1 MQVSCVCRMLKLSQ
15 RLWLGILLIVLAC
28 TILLFSDLSHR
39 RKTRVEAPAAARVLD
54 KPEEGRTYK
63 VAVVYVTP
71 HKLFDQTIVGIRRGF
86 ADKGFV
92 EGKNLSLT
100 ISHANGDH
108 SILQQLVTSTAGSD
122 ADIVFALSTP
132 GLGAVAARIK
142 NKPVIFAEVTEPVGA
157 GAGKSFTDHQANV
170 TGSVAPA
177 PLEGGFTWLMRLFP
191 NTRRVGMIYTPS
203 EPNVMTEVRI
213 AKEFAQKYGFTMVL
227 RAANNPAEVPEALN
241 SILAEG
247 IDAFFYEGDNAIMSA
262 EPAIIDGCRRQNIPV
277 LGDDESEMGRGTLL
291 ACGVSPVGNGYFGAE
306 LAARVLLGEN
316 PAKIPFTPSTLE
328 EYSIDLA
335 AAQRLGIVFPD
346 ELLAVTDIVHNLP
359 IRYGRPARI
368 AIAAPESDSAA
379 AEAKGAFLAA
389 LSNGGLEEGRDY
401 ELCAAD
407 AANDADLAVS
417 FSNES
422 AKALAASAPKAP
434 VLFALC
440 GSPMSTGMDKLVAA
454 SRATGI
460 YEASGTI
467 PTGTAAERGEAAAK
481 MAVKLLA
488 GLPTG
493 KLSVTAAGK

>member
-1 MQVSCVCRMLKLSQ
+1 MLKLAQ
-15 RLWLGILLIVLAC
+15 RLWLGTLLIVLAC
-28 TILLFSDLSHR
+28 SILLFSDLSHR
-39 RKTRVEAPAAARVLD
+39 RKTRTEAPTVASRVLD
-54 KPEEGRTYK
+54 KPVEGRVYK

-92 EGKNLSLT
+92 EGKNLSMT

-108 SILQQLVTSTAGSD
+108 SILQQLVTSTAGGD
-122 ADIVFALSTP
+122 ADLVFALSTP
-132 GLGAVAARIK
+132 GLGAVAARVK

-191 NTRRVGMIYTPS
+191 NIRRVGMIYTPS

-213 AKEFAQKYGFTMVL
+213 AKQFAEKYGFTMVL
-227 RAANNPAEVPEALN
+227 RAASTPSEVPEALN

-262 EPAIIDGCRRQNIPV
+262 EPAIIDGCRRRNIPI

-291 ACGVSPVGNGYFGAE
+291 ACGVSPIGNGYFGAE
-306 LAARVLLGEN
+306 LASRVLLGED

-335 AAQRLGIVFPD
+335 AAQKLGIVFPD

-359 IRYGRPARI
+359 VCFGRPARI
-368 AIAAPESDSAA
+368 ALFAPQDEAA
-379 AEAKGAFLAA
+379 AEVKSAFLAA

-401 ELCAAD
+401 ELCPSD
-407 AANDADLAVS
+407 AVREADLAVS
-417 FSNES
+417 FSDES
-422 AKALAASAPKAP
+422 AKALAASAPQVP
-434 VLFALC
+434 ILFALC
-440 GSPMSTGMDKLVAA
+440 GSPAATGMDNLVAA
-454 SRATGI
+454 GRATGI
-460 YEASGTI
+460 YEEGAI
-467 PTGTAAERGEAAAK
+467 PTGEPAKERAEAAAK

-488 GLPTG
+488 GLPVRKLPPVATG
-493 KLSVTAAGK
+493 K